1 MASSTSADRYSTMDE
16 YNFQHQYRGTAV
28 IINNINFD
36 KRTMQK
42 NRQGALHD
50 SDNLKATFDL
60 LGFTVDLHEN
70 LTTTEMLLALRK
82 VAKQDHSRCDCV
94 VCVISSHGDQDVL
107 HRGGHSETTDVVYG
121 TDGILHLK
129 TILDVFRPR
138 VCPTLAGK
146 PKLFFIQA
154 CRGPSLSGT
163 ARVVA
168 DSGEEDEGDGGE
180 QNFIAQSISLSR
192 DYLLAYSAPP
202 GFYSFRRASGSWF
215 VTCLCGI
222 LQTQHRQMDLLSM
235 LTLVNHQMAYEFS
248 SNTPGRENKHTH
260 RRRIVPWICSM
271 LTKDVRLRAKT
282 QADKRITFV

>member
-1 MASSTSADRYSTMDE
+1 MACADVPALEE
-16 YNFQHQYRGTAV
+16 YDFQHQHRGTAI

-36 KRTMQK
+36 RRTMQK

-50 SDNLKATFDL
+50 SDNLQATFDL
-60 LGFTVDLHEN
+60 LGFNVNIHEN
-70 LTTTEMLLALRK
+70 LTTTDMLLALRK
-82 VAKQDHSRCDCV
+82 VGRQDHSDADCL
-94 VCVISSHGDQDVL
+94 VCVISSHGDQDVV
-107 HRGGHSETTDVVYG
+107 HRGQHSEATDVVYG

-138 VCPTLAGK
+138 SCPTLAGK

-168 DSGEEDEGDGGE
+168 DGADEDETDWGE
-180 QNFIAQSISLSR
+180 YNFIAQSIPLSR

-215 VTCLCGI
+215 VTCLCGV
-222 LQTQHRQMDLLSM
+222 LQTQHRKLDLLSM

-248 SNTPGRENKHTH
+248 SNTPGRENRHTH

-271 LTKDVRLRAKT
+271 LTKDVRFHAKT
-282 QADKRITFV
+282 KEDERITFV